1 MDSNTRAVPE
11 LTVAAQTKIM
21 VGLVELVA
29 ICNGTARAK
38 GFWDEPRR
46 PAEMNMLQVTELAEC
61 TEWHRKGNPRSDHI
75 PDFSG
80 MEEELADCIIRICD
94 MAGGLGFNLPAALI
108 AKLQYNQNREFMHG
122 KRF

>member
-1 MDSNTRAVPE
+1 MDSNKRSVPE

-21 VGLVELVA
+21 TGLVELVS
-29 ICNGTARAK
+29 ICHGTADAK
-38 GFWDEPRR
+38 GFWNEPRR

-61 TEWHRKGNPRSDHI
+61 TEWARKGNPKSDHI
-75 PDFSG
+75 PDFTG

-94 MAGGLGFNLPAALI
+94 MAGGMGFNLPAALI

-122 KRF
+122 KKF